1 MDVVRQAAPLLV
13 LIEKGACAMRA
24 TTAQCA
30 IVAAT
35 ILALSGCRSGTSSSG
50 WNWGWG
56 RKSAAS
62 NPSINTTPSGP
73 QLPSAGASQPAY
85 APGSYGSPA
94 SPAVSSG
101 YPDQTSTNP
110 YQTTPY
116 PGQPTGYNNSAPPA
130 ASTMPNATAPGSN
143 YGTVPTAASPGYGAG
158 ASTAAPQNGP
168 YNEAY
173 GQPATGSAQAYPG
186 TPGYQAP
193 NTQGAYQA
201 TTGQPG
207 DPGQAAQAYG
217 TATANSRVDAAPPAT
232 SYGAAADAYRNTS
245 PATGPLNN
253 GPGDYQASDPNSAGA
268 YRAADNRYSNDRYS
282 TGAAQPEQ
290 TAADRYAAA
299 SEAAGDPGRNDA
311 GVPGSSSSDRYQP
324 GNTGYNP
331 GQTGYSPPG
340 VPPYQVPGQPYQ
352 VPGQPNVVSTPR
364 REPYYRPGTTSDYTP
379 SGNARAPTPPTD
391 RYHAPGSGP
400 GGATD
405 PYAPPGGMP
414 QGPAVPNGY

>member
-1 MDVVRQAAPLLV
+1 MDVARQAAPLLV

-30 IVAAT
+30 MVAAT
-35 ILALSGCRSGTSSSG
+35 ILALSGCRSGTSGSG

-62 NPSINTTPSGP
+62 NPSMNSTPSGP

-110 YQTTPY
+110 YQANPYQTTPY
-116 PGQPTGYNNSAPPA
+116 AGQPTGYNNPATPA
-130 ASTMPNATAPGSN
+130 ASTVPNATVPGSS
-143 YGTVPTAASPGYGAG
+143 YGTTPNAAAGYGA
-158 ASTAAPQNGP
+158 AANTAAPQNGP

-173 GQPATGSAQAYPG
+173 GQPPTGSTQAYPS

-201 TTGQPG
+201 ATGQPG
-207 DPGQAAQAYG
+207 DPGAAAQAYG
-217 TATANSRVDAAPPAT
+217 AGSGNSHVDTAPPAT
-232 SYGAAADAYRNTS
+232 SYGAPADTYRNTS
-245 PATGPLNN
+245 PATGPPTN
-253 GPGDYQASDPNSAGA
+253 GPADYQATDPNSAGA
-268 YRAADNRYSNDRYS
+268 YRAADNRYS

-290 TAADRYAAA
+290 TAADRYAAGGG
-299 SEAAGDPGRNDA
+299 AAGDPGRNDA
-311 GVPGSSSSDRYQP
+311 GVPGSPASDRYQP

-340 VPPYQVPGQPYQ
+340 VPPYQVAGQPYQ
-352 VPGQPNVVSTPR
+352 VPGQPNVGSTPR
-364 REPYYRPGTTSDYTP
+364 REPYYRPGTTSDYVP
-379 SGNARAPTPPTD
+379 GGSVRAPAPPTD
-391 RYHAPGSGP
+391 RYNTPGAAPGV
-400 GGATD
+400 ATD
-405 PYAPPGGMP
+405 PYAPPGGIP
-414 QGPAVPNGY
+414 QGPGAPNGY